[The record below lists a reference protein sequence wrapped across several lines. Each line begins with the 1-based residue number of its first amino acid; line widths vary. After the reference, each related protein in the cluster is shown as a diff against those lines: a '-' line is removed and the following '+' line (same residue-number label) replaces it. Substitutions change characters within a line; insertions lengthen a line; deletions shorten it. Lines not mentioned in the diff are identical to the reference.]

1 MSFEEF
7 GTFHTSL
14 ECGNRRRGWS
24 GREKAGKKWGGRRV
38 DGGLWIGDRG
48 QVSPASSRTS
58 GRDPSAF
65 SEETTS
71 PRGGGAMPEGQG
83 HPRDDPSLR
92 PQQTPGE
99 ILTRRG
105 SHARAAARRTTRAY
119 VSWLCAPERGT
130 PARLRRPQA
139 GAAVFPR
146 TISSFGTGRKTGRCP
161 AVRTGESGPESRG
174 PRRSLRCVHGKRNMR
189 LSASAGERPEG
200 PAVPPVMLPLA
211 GASTF
216 CPLPATQGHLGQN
229 PACAQS
235 PSGLYP
241 WQQAGSH
248 EAEAGADPPQAE
260 TGRFGQRRR
269 PSSLALSHTRMV
281 NTRYG
286 KSFPY
291 EAHPIPDAPLLDH
304 TRSASG

>member
-105 SHARAAARRTTRAY
+105 SHARSAKILAMRPRQKKH
-119 VSWLCAPERGT
+119 AP
-130 PARLRRPQA
+130 LRIGWR
-139 GAAVFPR
+139 
-146 TISSFGTGRKTGRCP
+146 
-161 AVRTGESGPESRG
+161 
-174 PRRSLRCVHGKRNMR
+174 
-189 LSASAGERPEG
+189 ERPEG
-200 PAVPPVMLPLA
+200 STVPPVMLPLA

-248 EAEAGADPPQAE
+248 AAEAGANPPQAE
-260 TGRFGQRRR
+260 TGRFGQTRR
-269 PSSLALSHTRMV
+269 PSSLALSHGRMV